1 MSKRDIAELIARI
14 SKATKRFEKKEKK
27 DKERTIKP
35 RNLYKLFAVAEADAL
50 DDAYFVKEVVR
61 EATKLLAE
69 FSAAKDMEVKHDIH
83 YMLMRLVNDPSVC
96 FEPELTD
103 AAVGF
108 YYFGH

>member
-14 SKATKRFEKKEKK
+14 SKATQKFEKKEKK
-27 DKERTIKP
+27 KQDNETIKP
-35 RNLYKLFAVAEADAL
+35 RNLYKLCDKEY
-50 DDAYFVKEVVR
+50 DAYFVKDVVR

-69 FSAAKDMEVKHDIH
+69 FSAATDNEVKHDVH
-83 YMLMRLVNDPSVC
+83 YQLMSLVNDPGTY

-108 YYFGH
+108 YYLGP